1 MVLVSLDNF
10 PLLALLLLVLAEGR
24 PLEYVLL
31 GICLCDFIEDEND
44 ISVETD
50 NSRINVNF
58 ILQFQY
64 SFLCNIDV
72 FLNIEDLHLVM
83 LLNLKLVFKFLADG
97 GLEQKTDLGVINLH
111 DFLDDLIGEVMD
123 DDLFVVFP
131 NHNVLFLKIEANQ
144 LPTSVEV
151 KMLHF

>member
-1 MVLVSLDNF
+1 
-10 PLLALLLLVLAEGR
+10 
-24 PLEYVLL
+24 
-31 GICLCDFIEDEND
+31 
-44 ISVETD
+44 
-50 NSRINVNF
+50 
-58 ILQFQY
+58 
-64 SFLCNIDV
+64 
-72 FLNIEDLHLVM
+72 M
-83 LLNLKLVFKFLADG
+83 LLNLKFVFKFLADG
-97 GLEQKTDLGVINLH
+97 SLEQKTDLGVINLH

>member
-1 MVLVSLDNF
+1 
-10 PLLALLLLVLAEGR
+10 
-24 PLEYVLL
+24 
-31 GICLCDFIEDEND
+31 
-44 ISVETD
+44 
-50 NSRINVNF
+50 
-58 ILQFQY
+58 
-64 SFLCNIDV
+64 
-72 FLNIEDLHLVM
+72 M

-97 GLEQKTDLGVINLH
+97 GLKQKTDLGVINLH
-111 DFLDDLIGEVMD
+111 DFLDDLVGEVMD